1 MAETLTAVFEQ
12 NWTIEATDTPT
23 EKLRLFKTAIRAVTT
38 ALDNKIND
46 LEQQLRDKDER
57 IAELEGKKNDNSHLK
72 EFSIK
77 QTTQA
82 EVSRVRDNLIV
93 YFKDGATKTGPQIT
107 PDLVKHMNNQ
117 RTSMGAN
124 DGANFTKKNF
134 EWEALKAPKQGRH
147 QSSKIY
153 RLCLTGRKSKMCF
166 FSVLKKYGNQ
176 QPFNFMSCKNELP
189 QFLKSAYNRSERV
202 AAVLRAEN
210 PNLKSRSLYNAKELA
225 IDMQVGIASETGSI
239 EFSTIASSKP
249 QEQGITDIPEWPA
262 ENEHPEASDMTK
274 IRQTVADLINKT
286 D

>member
-93 YFKDGATKTGPQIT
+93 TSS
-107 PDLVKHMNNQ
+107 VKSKLEERLQKVVNAQSEWGNLAIEVSKID
-117 RTSMGAN
+117 RKFGFSASKG
-124 DGANFTKKNF
+124 NF
-134 EWEALKAPKQGRH
+134 EHGGASLLSKKEIKTFYGEEPGHKWQDPYEWFAEVERQICRFTNDEEVKVYVVLSHLSPNICRLAKVQNFKTYEELKMKMVVAMAISGVNVHMQLDGVSTQKQ
-147 QSSKIY
+147 
-153 RLCLTGRKSKMCF
+153 F
-166 FSVLKKYGNQ
+166 
-176 QPFNFMSCKNELP
+176 
-189 QFLKSAYNRSERV
+189 
-202 AAVLRAEN
+202 
-210 PNLKSRSLYNAKELA
+210 
-225 IDMQVGIASETGSI
+225 
-239 EFSTIASSKP
+239 
-249 QEQGITDIPEWPA
+249 
-262 ENEHPEASDMTK
+262 
-274 IRQTVADLINKT
+274 
-286 D
+286 